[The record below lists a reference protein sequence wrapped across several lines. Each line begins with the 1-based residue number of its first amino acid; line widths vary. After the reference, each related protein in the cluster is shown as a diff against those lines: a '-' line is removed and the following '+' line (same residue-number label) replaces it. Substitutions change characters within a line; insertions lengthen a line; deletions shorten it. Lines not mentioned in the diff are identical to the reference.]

1 MLQISN
7 LTKYYGKLKVLD
19 ELNLKIERGSTFGLL
34 GVNGAGKTTT
44 MRILAGLVEPDEGS
58 LILDGEALGK
68 KEKGIGQRIGYMP
81 DFFGVYDKLK
91 VIEYM
96 EFYASLYGI
105 TGKEGEKVCQEQI
118 ELVRLTEHTNSYV
131 DELSRGMK
139 QRLCLARCMV
149 HDPDLLILDEPT
161 SGLDP
166 MGRDLIKDILGELH
180 RKGKTILIS
189 SHLLQDLSK
198 VCTHIGI
205 IEQGKMV
212 VAGTVDD
219 VIKSKGMERSIIIH
233 FVEGQEIGIEELKR
247 HSGVKKLAIG
257 EGRVS
262 ILFAGD
268 EMEEAKLLRSLIEAG
283 AYVSSFVKE
292 ESDLESLFRR
302 FTQEEE
308 Q

>member
-1 MLQISN
+1 MLQINN

-19 ELNLKIERGSTFGLL
+19 ELNLKIEKGSTFGLL

-44 MRILAGLVEPDEGS
+44 MRILAGLVEADQGR
-58 LILDGEALGK
+58 IMLDGEELGQK
-68 KEKGIGQRIGYMP
+68 DKSIGRKIGYMP

-105 TGKEGEKVCQEQI
+105 TGKEAEKVCQEQI
-118 ELVRLTEHTNSYV
+118 ELVCLTEHINSYV

-166 MGRDLIKDILGELH
+166 MGRDLIKDILQELH
-180 RKGKTILIS
+180 MRGKTILIS

-198 VCTHIGI
+198 ICTHIGI
-205 IEQGKMV
+205 IEQGKMI
-212 VAGTVDD
+212 VAGTVED
-219 VIKSKGMERSIIIH
+219 VTKSKGMERSILIH
-233 FVEGQEIGIEELKR
+233 FVEGQEIGVEELKR
-247 HSGVKKLAIG
+247 HSRVKKLAIG

-262 ILFAGD
+262 ILFTGD
-268 EMEEAKLLRSLIEAG
+268 EMEEARLLRSLIEAG
-283 AYVSSFVKE
+283 SYVSSFVKE

-308 Q
+308 L

>member
-1 MLQISN
+1 MLQINN

-19 ELNLKIERGSTFGLL
+19 ELNLKIEKGSTFGLL

-44 MRILAGLVEPDEGS
+44 MRILAGLVEPDQGR
-58 LILDGEALGK
+58 IMLDGEELGQK
-68 KEKGIGQRIGYMP
+68 DKSIGRKIGYMP

-105 TGKEGEKVCQEQI
+105 TGKEAEKVCQEQI
-118 ELVRLTEHTNSYV
+118 ELVCLTEHINSYV

-166 MGRDLIKDILGELH
+166 MGRDLIKDILEEIH
-180 RKGKTILIS
+180 MRGKTILIS

-198 VCTHIGI
+198 ICTHIGI
-205 IEQGKMV
+205 IEQGKMI
-212 VAGTVDD
+212 VAGTVED
-219 VIKSKGMERSIIIH
+219 VTKSKGMERSILIH
-233 FVEGQEIGIEELKR
+233 FVEGQEIGVEELKR
-247 HSGVKKLAIG
+247 HSRVKKLAIG

-262 ILFAGD
+262 ILFTGD
-268 EMEEAKLLRSLIEAG
+268 EMEEARLLRSLIEAG
-283 AYVSSFVKE
+283 SYVSSFVKE

-308 Q
+308 L